1 MIRKGYLLLAVLLLV
16 IPGISQ
22 GAVVYSG
29 TLTDPYSGT
38 YDLEIT
44 DDGPGADTYSA
55 TLTVTTN
62 VVTNA
67 YIDWFLVHF
76 DTPAADITSAI
87 SGTNVTT
94 GGTPTGTWVEGD
106 GSVDVYGYGGGFP
119 NGNSF
124 TGGYEAG
131 ILNDGSID
139 ETGGFLLNG
148 DVYAWSFD
156 FTSAAPILG
165 EGGEGFPNLQVGF
178 YGEGVNGFPRLSM
191 AFTVP
196 EASSLMLLSS
206 GLMGLVLWRRKKRF
220 E

>member
-29 TLTDPYSGT
+29 SLTDPYSGT
-38 YDLEIT
+38 YDLVID
-44 DDGPGADTYSA
+44 DDGAGADTYSA

-87 SGTNVTT
+87 TAT
-94 GGTPTGTWVEGD
+94 TGTWAEGD

-124 TGGYEAG
+124 TGGYETG

-139 ETGGFLLNG
+139 ETGGFLLDG
-148 DVYAWSFD
+148 SVYAWSFD

-178 YGEGVNGFPRLSM
+178 YGDGVNGFPRLSM
-191 AFTVP
+191 AFSVP

-206 GLMGLVLWRRKKRF
+206 GLVGLVLWRRKKRF